1 MTRAGGRKLWD
12 WWVADSWQRDRQSC
26 HGGCHGAI
34 HCRQPQETEKVQN
47 IARTLSKWPNGLVIR
62 KSCFSYI
69 RDSYLTCFLCLSCL
83 FFLAGCLL
91 CLSSVFYLDRSLSCL
106 LRLLCLSCLSCLSC
120 PSWIVVNCKIFFH
133 NRIKSGLN
141 VLFFYI
147 LIRRV
152 FMIQIG

>member
-1 MTRAGGRKLWD
+1 MTRRGGWKLWD

-47 IARTLSKWPNGLVIR
+47 IARTVSKWPNGLVIR

-83 FFLAGCLL
+83 FFLAGLFL
-91 CLSSVFYLDRSLSCL
+91 CLSSVLYLAGSLSC
-106 LRLLCLSCLSCLSC
+106 LLCLSCLSCFSC
-120 PSWIVVNCKIFFH
+120 FSWIVANCKIFFH
-133 NRIKSGLN
+133 NRIKSGIY
-141 VLFFYI
+141 VVFFAYWSGEFLW
-147 LIRRV
+147 LIH
-152 FMIQIG
+152 IG